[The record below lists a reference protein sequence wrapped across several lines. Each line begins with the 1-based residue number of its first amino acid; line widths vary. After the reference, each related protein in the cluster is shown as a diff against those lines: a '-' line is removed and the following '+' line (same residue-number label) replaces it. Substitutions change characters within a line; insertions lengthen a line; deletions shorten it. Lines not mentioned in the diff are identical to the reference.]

1 MPFGEPWTLILV
13 SISVVISGLMCVKE
27 IIQWLREPAKLL
39 CTKSPI
45 RLKE

>member
-27 IIQWLREPAKLL
+27 IIQWLRGRPKARR
-39 CTKSPI
+39 SRAQSANRP
-45 RLKE
+45 